1 MRKKTK
7 YEILEDKIKR
17 LEKKIIQTKID
28 LQCHKNDIEYLKNRV
43 TDVEY
48 EDSDFII
55 TMKKVEKSLND
66 NSRKHLLELIT
77 AFQVYQKYL

>member
-1 MRKKTK
+1 MRKTK
-7 YEILEDKIKR
+7 YEILEDKIN
-17 LEKKIIQTKID
+17 D
-28 LQCHKNDIEYLKNRV
+28 LKSEIKVLKNRV
-43 TDVEY
+43 TDIEYEMDPIEY

-55 TMKKVEKSLND
+55 AMKKVEKSLND